1 MAHLNK
7 HEPLHRDLMPRAR
20 ESHPAHARRRPKAD
34 AGPPVPAAR
43 VLAVLP
49 QALPA
54 QPGQQ
59 VRVGVRGGE
68 G

>member
-1 MAHLNK
+1 
-7 HEPLHRDLMPRAR
+7 MPRAR
-20 ESHPAHARRRPKAD
+20 ESHPAHARRCPKTD

-54 QPGQQ
+54 KPGQQ

-68 G
+68 R